1 MLIDLKCSNISKLI
15 SMMAYLESMGDIGH
29 CTDIHIRF
37 DGDGC
42 SNLKLFFPENDEM
55 NECYDKLKKSWIDL
69 YDKEISKEP
78 KETKKVECS
87 FIFE

>member
-1 MLIDLKCSNISKLI
+1 MDIKCSEQSKLI
-15 SMMAYLESMGDIGH
+15 ALLAYLESMGDIGH

-42 SNLKLFFPENDEM
+42 SRLKVEFPNDNEM
-55 NECYDKLKKSWIDL
+55 NKQYRDLKNQAIEARENFGDIL
-69 YDKEISKEP
+69 YNHP
-78 KETKKVECS
+78 GVECS